1 MVYHQLLH
9 AVVHEGV
16 GEVAAQFLRQF
27 IVTPASDF
35 LHDGIAPLAG
45 HVGKVVL
52 YLLRRE
58 NPFLAH
64 PDVVLGRLGVPF
76 SRYLECLVRVGKR
89 LARRCHH
96 AEYAAYGGGIFFHL
110 FALLFGQ
117 VGPCLRHD
125 GDEMMAEITAHEGL
139 YFRKPPAMFDSVHII
154 NVFLYHIDLFQQLF
168 LRLFDSVVVHFHLF
182 GEELFEPRILFDA
195 VLNEANRLFPF
206 DFHRGFPFLPVV
218 EPCLCPPADSG
229 PVGIDRDDPRYV
241 EALDVDVQFRQRV
254 DDSAARYGFVMK
266 FFFTPPP
273 IVERYTSCRR
283 AR

>member
-1 MVYHQLLH
+1 
-9 AVVHEGV
+9 
-16 GEVAAQFLRQF
+16 
-27 IVTPASDF
+27 
-35 LHDGIAPLAG
+35 
-45 HVGKVVL
+45 
-52 YLLRRE
+52 
-58 NPFLAH
+58 
-64 PDVVLGRLGVPF
+64 
-76 SRYLECLVRVGKR
+76 
-89 LARRCHH
+89 
-96 AEYAAYGGGIFFHL
+96 
-110 FALLFGQ
+110 
-117 VGPCLRHD
+117 
-125 GDEMMAEITAHEGL
+125 MAEITAHEGL

-218 EPCLCPPADSG
+218 EPCLRPPADSG